1 MKISLRREKI
11 KGLRQ
16 LLLQRLDHMPCAGLY
31 SSIMNWDWEKLQD
44 KRQRQPRGNGNNSP
58 LPPNLGDLGN
68 RFKNFKGFSFPAYK
82 IAFVVAALIWAGS
95 GIFIVSPDE
104 EGVILRFGKFSRAVE
119 PGPHYRLPFPIEE
132 HMTPKVKEVQRVEI
146 GFRSL
151 SAGANVQGSKVRLI
165 PEEAAMLTSD
175 ENIVTVQFIVQYQIK
190 NSQDFLFNIARQA
203 EAVKSAAE
211 ASMREVIGRS
221 QIDAALTEGKMQIQ
235 SEAQTLLQN
244 ILDRYSA
251 GIRILTV
258 QMQDVHAPL
267 EVMGAFKDVASAR
280 EDKSKTINEAEAYA
294 NKIIPEARGVA
305 AEILNQAEAYKET
318 AIRKA
323 DGESQ
328 RFLALAAEYGKAK
341 DVTRRRM
348 YIEAMEEI
356 LSAQGMEKLLLS
368 KDAGSKMLPILPLS
382 PGSISGQTKGGNQ

>member
-1 MKISLRREKI
+1 MLDQ
-11 KGLRQ
+11 RQ
-16 LLLQRLDHMPCAGLY
+16 AHGLY
-31 SSIMNWDWEKLQD
+31 LQTMNWDWEKLQD
-44 KRQRQPRGNGNNSP
+44 KRQRQPGGGGNNSP
-58 LPPNLGDLGN
+58 LPPSLSDLGSK
-68 RFKNFKGFSFPAYK
+68 FKNFRGFPFPLYK
-82 IAFVVAALIWAGS
+82 TLIVIALLIWAGS

-104 EGVILRFGKFSRAVE
+104 EGVILRFGKFNRAVE
-119 PGPHYRLPFPIEE
+119 PGPHYRLPFPVEE
-132 HMTPKVKEVQRVEI
+132 HLTPKIKEVQRVEI

-151 SAGANVQGSKVRLI
+151 SSGANVQGSKVRLV
-165 PEEAAMLTSD
+165 PEEAAMLTRD

-203 EAVKSAAE
+203 ETVKNAAE
-211 ASMREVIGRS
+211 AAMREVIGRTA
-221 QIDAALTEGKMQIQ
+221 IDAALTEGKMQIQ
-235 SEAQTLLQN
+235 SEAQSLLQT

-251 GIRILTV
+251 GIRILTL

-305 AEILNQAEAYKET
+305 AEIRNQAEAYRET
-318 AIRKA
+318 AIRRA

-328 RFLALAAEYGKAK
+328 RFLALATEYAKAK

-368 KDAGSKMLPILPLS
+368 KDAGKVLPLLPLG
-382 PGSISGQTKGGNQ
+382 PGIMSGQPQGAKP